1 MNSNY
6 CSCATEVMG
15 SYTEGLTVEW
25 GIKEYDVSNPLNDSV
40 WAVED
45 LCGSVHGEHL
55 VGNLPSVTSTGNS
68 S

>member
-1 MNSNY
+1 
-6 CSCATEVMG
+6 MG

-25 GIKEYDVSNPLNDSV
+25 RIKEYNVSNPLNDSV